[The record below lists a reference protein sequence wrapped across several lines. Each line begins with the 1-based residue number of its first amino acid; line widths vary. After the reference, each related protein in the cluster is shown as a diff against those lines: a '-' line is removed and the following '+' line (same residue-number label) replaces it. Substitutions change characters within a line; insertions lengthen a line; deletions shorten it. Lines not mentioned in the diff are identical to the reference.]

1 LVYKTEKHEVIR
13 TGEIASWTFI
23 DIARKKLPVC
33 RQVDLTNAQLS
44 RRLDEV
50 FMPLMHQAQ
59 RFAGF
64 VWQA

>member
-1 LVYKTEKHEVIR
+1 
-13 TGEIASWTFI
+13 
-23 DIARKKLPVC
+23 VC